1 MEHNNSYQLELF
13 TAGANAGVLKPR
25 SQNKA
30 FLARF
35 RAYDRVIL
43 MIIGIV
49 VTSIVSFS
57 LGVEKGKQISMRKNN
72 ASFDV
77 ALNAQRSPVKQLQV
91 PVVKQPQAPFIQQQ
105 SVVRAQASV
114 VQAAV
119 KPATVAVAGNKSVV
133 AMPPVQA
140 TIGGYAIQVAS
151 YKTKSAALRESES
164 LKKQGFVTT
173 LLTKGDYIV
182 LCVGNFNSKEKA
194 QTMLPQLVKRYQG
207 CMIRRL

>member
-1 MEHNNSYQLELF
+1 MDHSNSYQLELF
-13 TAGANAGVLKPR
+13 TPGANAGALKLR
-25 SQNKA
+25 SEKKA

-35 RAYDRVIL
+35 RVYDKVIL

-57 LGVEKGKQISMRKNN
+57 LGVENGKQISMRRNN

-77 ALNAQRSPVKQLQV
+77 ALVEKL
-91 PVVKQPQAPFIQQQ
+91 PQAPLIQQQ
-105 SVVRAQASV
+105 PAVKTQAPV
-114 VQAAV
+114 VQVAV
-119 KPATVAVAGNKSVV
+119 KPATVAATGNKSVV
-133 AMPPVQA
+133 VMPPIQA
-140 TIGGYAIQVAS
+140 TIGSYAIQVAS
-151 YKTKSAALRESES
+151 YKTKSAALRESEA

-194 QTMLPQLVKRYQG
+194 QTMLPQLAKRYQG

>member
-1 MEHNNSYQLELF
+1 MERNNAYQLELF
-13 TAGANAGVLKPR
+13 TPGANAGVLKPR
-25 SQNKA
+25 SEKKA

-35 RAYDRVIL
+35 RAYDKVIL

-57 LGVEKGKQISMRKNN
+57 LGVEKGKQISMRKSS
-72 ASFDV
+72 AVFDV
-77 ALNAQRSPVKQLQV
+77 ALVEKL
-91 PVVKQPQAPFIQQQ
+91 PQAPLIKQQPA
-105 SVVRAQASV
+105 VKTQAPA

-119 KPATVAVAGNKSVV
+119 KLATVAATGNKNVVVMPSVQT
-133 AMPPVQA
+133 A
-140 TIGGYAIQVAS
+140 IGSYAIQVAS
-151 YKTKSAALRESES
+151 YKTKSAALRESEA

-194 QTMLPQLVKRYQG
+194 QTMLPQLAKRYQG

>member
-13 TAGANAGVLKPR
+13 TPGGNAGVLKPR
-25 SQNKA
+25 SEKKA

-35 RAYDRVIL
+35 RAHDKVIL
-43 MIIGIV
+43 MIIGVV

-57 LGVEKGKQISMRKNN
+57 LGVEKGKQISMRKSNV
-72 ASFDV
+72 SFDV
-77 ALNAQRSPVKQLQV
+77 A
-91 PVVKQPQAPFIQQQ
+91 VVEKLPQAPLIQQRP
-105 SVVRAQASV
+105 VGKAQAPV
-114 VQAAV
+114 VQVLAA
-119 KPATVAVAGNKSVV
+119 
-133 AMPPVQA
+133 PPVQA
-140 TIGGYAIQVAS
+140 TIGSYAIQVAS

>member
-1 MEHNNSYQLELF
+1 MERNNSYQLELF
-13 TAGANAGVLKPR
+13 TPGANAGVLKPR

-35 RAYDRVIL
+35 RAYDKAIL

-49 VTSIVSFS
+49 VISIVSFS
-57 LGVEKGKQISMRKNN
+57 LGVEKGKQISMRKSN
-72 ASFDV
+72 AAFDV
-77 ALNAQRSPVKQLQV
+77 ALVEKLPRAPLIRQQPAVKVQA
-91 PVVKQPQAPFIQQQ
+91 PVVQ
-105 SVVRAQASV
+105 V
-114 VQAAV
+114 AV
-119 KPATVAVAGNKSVV
+119 KPATVAVTGNKSVV
-133 AMPPVQA
+133 TAPSVQA
-140 TIGGYAIQVAS
+140 TIGSYAIQVAS
-151 YKTKSAALRESES
+151 YKTKSAALRESEA